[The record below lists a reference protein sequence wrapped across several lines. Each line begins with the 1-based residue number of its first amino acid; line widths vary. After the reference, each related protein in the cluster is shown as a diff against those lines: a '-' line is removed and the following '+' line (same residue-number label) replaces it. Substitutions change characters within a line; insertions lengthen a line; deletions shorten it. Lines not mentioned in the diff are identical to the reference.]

1 MPRRERERETQ
12 RLRDS
17 EPQPPFG
24 PSVGSFCHP
33 CITTTYL
40 SYRFPIS
47 ETSATALCGTAG
59 KCRGYQPEIPSYT
72 ISPTF
77 YDRWFQTDNLF
88 ILLPP
93 FGMMITIGPNS
104 SKGWLI
110 NQPLVIVSLLGWNSK
125 VSINYVIDDIKTTVS
140 EWLSTW
146 GVSAMSY
153 RNHFIWGCTKHL
165 CHTYSYFQGNI
176 NKQQPFLSIHRL
188 LSRPCDGPWRSTVRR
203 HALPWP
209 VTSPPKSSSPSS
221 HLEPFWD
228 WFGTE
233 KICRTLHFFWRENH
247 GKPLWNVEKNV
258 GNGIWWS

>member
-1 MPRRERERETQ
+1 
-12 RLRDS
+12 
-17 EPQPPFG
+17 
-24 PSVGSFCHP
+24 
-33 CITTTYL
+33 
-40 SYRFPIS
+40 
-47 ETSATALCGTAG
+47 
-59 KCRGYQPEIPSYT
+59 
-72 ISPTF
+72 
-77 YDRWFQTDNLF
+77 
-88 ILLPP
+88 
-93 FGMMITIGPNS
+93 MMITIVPNS

-110 NQPLVIVSLLGWNSK
+110 NQPLAIVSLLGWNSK

-146 GVSAMSY
+146 GVSASY

-221 HLEPFWD
+221 HLDPFWD

-233 KICRTLHFFWRENH
+233 KICRTLHFFG
-247 GKPLWNVEKNV
+247 GKIMGNLSEMSRKMWEMEVNNWEFDGPRKSWKHLWKPWIGAPFLKKTIWNTWKHLRDKNDKSK
-258 GNGIWWS
+258 W